1 MYSSLYL
8 RKVGILCFA
17 SLLLTAQAFAQELDE
32 WTVRHFNQAMQ
43 AQRANDLPTA
53 EAGYR
58 LITSRNPRFAGA
70 YLNLGIVYHQQK
82 KYTDAVSV
90 LKTAVQLDPH
100 MLGSQLFQSMVW

>member
-1 MYSSLYL
+1 MVMRFRAASLSHMFSTPYL
-8 RKVGILCFA
+8 RRVKFLGFVSI
-17 SLLLTAQAFAQELDE
+17 LLTAQTFAQELDD
-32 WTVRHFNQAMQ
+32 WTVSHFNQAMQ

-82 KYTDAVSV
+82 KYTDAVTV
-90 LKTAVQLDPH
+90 LKKAVQL
-100 MLGSQLFQSMVW
+100 